1 MERLEFNRVLDHYL
15 LTQQMSV
22 EDYEN
27 LSDEQ
32 RWMIQQLKKSLKR
45 LKAKHEPEINI

>member
-1 MERLEFNRVLDHYL
+1 MERQEFNRVLDKYL
-15 LTQQMSV
+15 LTQQMSS

-27 LSDEQ
+27 LDDHQ
-32 RWMIQQLKKSLKR
+32 KWMIQQLKKSFKR